1 MRWRSGVV
9 LKLDS
14 SRALVR
20 ADEEDNTISIKAQGP
35 RASALLTTIRT
46 DFAKLHPNLAVQ
58 EFLIVR
64 ELIETQPTG
73 REVPVDYTYLCELE
87 TDNTLEA
94 KLPRL
99 KGKYNIPNLLNGV
112 ESRTDRQSTLNDR
125 QALSRRT
132 RTDRPLQILNDRPKR
147 HGLITI
153 SALMLVI
160 LAVVAAIFAAIA
172 HFIPGLNFIITCTA
186 ILLAFAAIAIVVLRA
201 TGIIDN
207 STFQKTL
214 DSFLNAVSL
223 LQGKDSGKADNN
235 DRKSPPESDHE
246 TPD

>member
-87 TDNTLEA
+87 KDNILEA

-99 KGKYNIPNLLNGV
+99 KGKYNILNLLNGV

-125 QALSRRT
+125 QNLSRRT
-132 RTDRPLQILNDRPKR
+132 RTDRPLQLLNDRPKR
-147 HGLITI
+147 PGLTTT
-153 SALMLVI
+153 SALMLFI
-160 LAVVAAIFAAIA
+160 FAAVAAIFAVVA
-172 HFIPGLNFIITCTA
+172 HNVPGFNFVITCMA
-186 ILLAFAAIAIVVLRA
+186 ILFAFTVIAIVVLRA

-223 LQGKDSGKADNN
+223 LQGKDSDKIDNN
-235 DRKSPPESDHE
+235 DRKSPPESDDE
-246 TPD
+246 TSD